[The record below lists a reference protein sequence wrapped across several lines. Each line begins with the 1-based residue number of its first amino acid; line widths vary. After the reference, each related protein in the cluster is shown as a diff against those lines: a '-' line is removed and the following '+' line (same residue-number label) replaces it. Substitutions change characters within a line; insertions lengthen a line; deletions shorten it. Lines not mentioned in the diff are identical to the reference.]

1 MDPEVLYDVLELAD
15 RYEQVL
21 RSFVSRDSVKLSI
34 FELAAAGQ
42 AVEIFKKRSEVL
54 Q

>member
-1 MDPEVLYDVLELAD
+1 MDPEVLYDAQELAD
-15 RYEQVL
+15 HYEQVL

-34 FELAAAGQ
+34 FEPAAAGQ
-42 AVEIFKKRSEVL
+42 AVGVFEKRSEML